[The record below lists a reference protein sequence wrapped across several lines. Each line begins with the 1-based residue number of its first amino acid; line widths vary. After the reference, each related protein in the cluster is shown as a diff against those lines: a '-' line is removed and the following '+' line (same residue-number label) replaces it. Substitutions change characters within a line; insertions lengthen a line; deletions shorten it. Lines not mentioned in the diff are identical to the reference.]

1 MRQTRALMIFA
12 AGFGT
17 RMGALTATQP
27 KPMVA
32 VAGRPLIDHA
42 LDQAEAASA
51 DPIVVNLHYLGDQ
64 LAAYL
69 ADRPVLLSWEH
80 GKILETG
87 GGLRKA
93 LPLLGHGP
101 VATLNSD
108 AAWTGENAI
117 TQLEA
122 AWDETAMDALLLVA
136 PPERTVGHTAP
147 PAFSMDDHGRLSR
160 HSITGGAGYVYTGA
174 QIIKTDMLAGLS
186 DEVFSMWRLWEP
198 MIAARRMYGLIHNG
212 GWCDVGQPESIAL
225 AEQLL
230 LEQGHV

>member
-42 LDQAEAASA
+42 LDQAEAAGA

-80 GKILETG
+80 EKILETG

-136 PPERTVGHTAP
+136 PPERTVGHNAP
-147 PAFSMDDHGRLSR
+147 PSFSMDDHGRLSR

>member
-1 MRQTRALMIFA
+1 MRQARALMIFA

-42 LDQAEAASA
+42 LDQAEAAGV

-64 LAAYL
+64 LAAHL

-80 GKILETG
+80 EKVLETG

-101 VATLNSD
+101 VSTLNSD

-117 TQLEA
+117 NQLEA

-160 HSITGGAGYVYTGA
+160 HSITGGVGYVYTGA
-174 QIIKTDMLAGLS
+174 QIIKTGMLAGIS

-198 MIAARRMYGLIHNG
+198 MIAAGRLHGVIHQG

-230 LEQGHV
+230 LEQGNV